1 MRIRTIKP
9 GFFTHEEIAEL
20 SPLARILFIGLW
32 CMADVAGRLEDRPKR
47 IKIEVLPYDKADAD
61 ALLNEIQGRG
71 FIERYAVDGVR
82 IIQVK
87 NFEKHQRISGKEA
100 QTTSE
105 YPEKQPGSTGE
116 APGCFTESQEGKGR
130 EGKGREEERKGKEVI
145 ASRRF
150 APPTEEEWVS
160 YCTETWPEWHP
171 ISAGSAYAHYQ
182 GTGWRTKAGP
192 IKDWKATARTA
203 HGKAVEWGTLQP
215 RIAALPPPTLDE
227 WIDEG
232 KRLNREAR
240 NGTPEW
246 SWEAC
251 EAIWHDNQAKGWR
264 FTQDWKA
271 AILAAYNR
279 FVGIERQFAD
289 RRR

>member
-150 APPTEEEWVS
+150 APRQKRSGSPTAPRLGLS
-160 YCTETWPEWHP
+160 GTR
-171 ISAGSAYAHYQ
+171 SAQGAHTLTIRGQ
-182 GTGWRTKAGP
+182 GGGQRLGQSRTGRPQLAPHMGRLSSG
-192 IKDWKATARTA
+192 DATA
-203 HGKAVEWGTLQP
+203 

-279 FVGIERQFAD
+279 FLGIERQFAD

>member
-20 SPLARILFIGLW
+20 SPLARLLFIGLW

-47 IKIEVLPYDKADAD
+47 IKIEILPYDKADAD
-61 ALLNEIQGRG
+61 ALLNEIQARG
-71 FIERYAVDGVR
+71 FIERYQVEGVR
-82 IIQVK
+82 IIQVS
-87 NFEKHQRISGKEA
+87 NFEKHQRINGKEA
-100 QTTSE
+100 QSASE
-105 YPEKQPGSTGE
+105 YPGKQPGSTRE

-130 EGKGREEERKGKEVI
+130 EEEGKRKGVGS
-145 ASRRF
+145 APPSRF
-150 APPTEEEWVS
+150 TPPTEEEWTA
-160 YCTETWPEWHP
+160 YCVETWPEWHP
-171 ISAGSAYAHYQ
+171 ISAGNSFAHYQ
-182 GTGWRTKAGP
+182 GSGWKTKAGP
-192 IKDWKATARTA
+192 VKDWKATARTA

-215 RIAALPPPTLDE
+215 KSVPLPAPTLDE
-227 WIDEG
+227 WIEEG
-232 KRLNREAR
+232 KRLNREAL

-264 FTQDWKA
+264 FVQDWRA
-271 AILAAYNR
+271 CILAAYNR
-279 FVGIERQFAD
+279 FLGMERQFAD